1 MQDPVLLT
9 DLVSVRPARSAQT
22 TYRAVASAFFL
33 NGVLFASWGSEVAAL
48 RAQLGLSAVGLS
60 LALAA
65 LTLGSVLVSPLAGY
79 LLQRNAPRTVAC
91 GGALISALALLGM
104 GQAAGLPA
112 LALALLALGVG
123 TGALDVAMNTVSVHL
138 ERRLE
143 RPLMSGLHG
152 TFSLGAL
159 AGALV
164 GGALIAQGVT
174 PTLHFAGVA
183 GLTVL
188 TAALLFG
195 RLPAERGEAEQVV
208 REEPRGRLP
217 LTWPLF
223 ALAFLGFCAA
233 VGEGSVLDWSGVY
246 LRDVTGSAAASAAL
260 GLAGFSL
267 AMTLGRLSGNH
278 LTARFGAARLGRLGA
293 LLAALGL
300 GVALAV
306 PVVGVAIAGF
316 TLMGLG
322 LSILAPLAFSAV
334 GRVAPGHVA
343 AALALVAAVF
353 HAGFLAG
360 PLLIGA
366 LAHVSSLRLALLAV
380 LLLALVA
387 AALAGQFR
395 GRPADEAQEGPLDRS
410 ARDEVDPTPQ

>member
-1 MQDPVLLT
+1 MNDLTRPLVRRRVVLFPASPVG
-9 DLVSVRPARSAQT
+9 
-22 TYRAVASAFFL
+22 TYRAVAGMFFL
-33 NGVLFASWGSEVAAL
+33 NGVLFATWGTEVAAL
-48 RAQLGLSAVGLS
+48 RQNLGLSAAALS

-65 LTLGSVLVSPLAGY
+65 LTAGSVLVSPLAAR
-79 LLQRNAPRTVAC
+79 LLQGTSPRAVAC

-123 TGALDVAMNTVSVHL
+123 TGALDVAMNTVSVDL
-138 ERRLE
+138 ERGLE
-143 RPLMSGLHG
+143 RPLLSGLHG

-159 AGALV
+159 AGALA
-164 GGALIAQGVT
+164 GGALIAQGIT
-174 PTLHFAGVA
+174 PPVHFAVVA
-183 GLTVL
+183 LLAVL
-188 TAALLFG
+188 VAAVLFG
-195 RLPAERGEAEQVV
+195 RLPAEPGEAGQDTRGEG
-208 REEPRGRLP
+208 RGRLP
-217 LTWPLF
+217 LTWPLL

-233 VGEGSVLDWSGVY
+233 VGEGAVLDWSGVY
-246 LRDVTGSAAASAAL
+246 LRDAAGGAAASAAL

-267 AMTLGRLSGNH
+267 AMTVGRLGGNR
-278 LTARFGAARLGRLGA
+278 LTARFGAARLGRVGA
-293 LLAALGL
+293 GLAALGL

-306 PVVGVAIAGF
+306 PTVGAAVFGF

-322 LSILAPLAFSAV
+322 LSILAPLAFSEV

-366 LAHVSSLRLALLAV
+366 LAQVSSLRLALLFV
-380 LLLALVA
+380 FVLALLA

-395 GRPADEAQEGPLDRS
+395 GRAPNAEKS
-410 ARDEVDPTPQ
+410 F